1 MKQISQEKFRS
12 HKNKYLFGSTA
23 AIITNMGLVVGLLSS
38 PNAKV
43 SIISS
48 ILVIAIADN
57 ISDTL
62 GIHIYQEAE
71 GLSPKE
77 VWFSSFTNFTARFI
91 GSLMFILLILAL
103 PLKTAAA
110 CCVILGLFIISFN
123 SYFIAL
129 HTGKNPYLSVLEHI
143 VVAVIVIIL
152 SNALGNFVIR
162 QFSS

>member
-1 MKQISQEKFRS
+1 MKQITQEKFRS

-38 PNAKV
+38 LNAKV

-48 ILVIAIADN
+48 ILVIAVADN

-71 GLSPKE
+71 GLSGKE
-77 VWFSSFTNFTARFI
+77 VWFSSLTNFTARFI

-103 PLKTAAA
+103 PLKTAAV
-110 CCVILGLFIISFN
+110 CCLILGLFIISFN
-123 SYFIAL
+123 SYFIAV
-129 HTGKNPYLSVLEHI
+129 HMGRNPYIAVFEHI
-143 VVAVIVIIL
+143 AVAVIVIIL

-162 QFSS
+162 QFSY